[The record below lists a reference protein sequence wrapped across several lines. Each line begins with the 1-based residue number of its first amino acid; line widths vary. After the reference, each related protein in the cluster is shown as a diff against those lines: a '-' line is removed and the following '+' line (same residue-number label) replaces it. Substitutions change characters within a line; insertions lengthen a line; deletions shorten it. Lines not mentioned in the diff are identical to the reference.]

1 MVVSTSY
8 IVNPSLYPKIP
19 YDPLK
24 DFAPVTL
31 AAATPNVLL
40 VHPSIPASNVKELI
54 AFLKA
59 NNGKYSYAHSGIGT
73 TSHLSGE
80 MFKHSQDLDL
90 VSVPFGG
97 AAPAVQSTLA
107 GHTPIAFTVL
117 TPAVPQVKEGKLRA
131 LAVTTPKRT
140 PALPDVPTM
149 AEAGLPGQ
157 ESDTISGVL
166 VPAHTPRPI
175 IELLHREI
183 GKAMIEPDAAQKLAS
198 LGFDIID
205 TTPEEFSSRIQAEIP
220 KWAKVIEMAGIK
232 AE

>member
-1 MVVSTSY
+1 
-8 IVNPSLYPKIP
+8 
-19 YDPLK
+19 
-24 DFAPVTL
+24 
-31 AAATPNVLL
+31 
-40 VHPSIPASNVKELI
+40 
-54 AFLKA
+54 
-59 NNGKYSYAHSGIGT
+59 
-73 TSHLSGE
+73 
-80 MFKHSQDLDL
+80 
-90 VSVPFGG
+90 
-97 AAPAVQSTLA
+97 
-107 GHTPIAFTVL
+107 
-117 TPAVPQVKEGKLRA
+117 

-166 VPAHTPRPI
+166 VPAHTPRPV

-205 TTPEEFSSRIQAEIP
+205 TTPEEFSSRIQADIP